1 MRAPIAVLVNTAI
14 GAMGAIAEA
23 GLEFG
28 DNISIVRFDNIQL
41 SAYTVPSLTTI
52 KLPFT
57 EIACAA
63 IHSLLTVRGDDQ
75 KHLRNG
81 ELLR

>member
-57 EIACAA
+57 
-63 IHSLLTVRGDDQ
+63 
-75 KHLRNG
+75 
-81 ELLR
+81 